1 MSNRNKPGRKPATAA
16 ASKKNVKVETPNDT
30 LTQEPIVGETPKE
43 PQEEVKVETPND
55 TLTQEPIVGE
65 TPEEPI
71 VGETPKDPVEEAQ
84 EIINDRK
91 VKVFWHKACTNEKES
106 TLTTLKKDEVLK
118 KTDAKVSIPSE
129 GGENIIK
136 DVYSLKRGK
145 RIYYLHDV
153 TPQDCVRAEA
163 ESVKK
168 AQEAAAEKA
177 AKEALKE
184 SEKK

>member
-1 MSNRNKPGRKPATAA
+1 MSTNKNKRTAATAA
-16 ASKKNVKVETPNDT
+16 KKNVKAKTSNETVTPTPIVEETPT
-30 LTQEPIVGETPKE
+30 TP
-43 PQEEVKVETPND
+43 Q
-55 TLTQEPIVGE
+55 
-65 TPEEPI
+65 
-71 VGETPKDPVEEAQ
+71 DPVKEAQ
-84 EIINDRK
+84 EIVNDRK

-129 GGENIIK
+129 DGTPVIK

-153 TPQDCVRAEA
+153 TPQDCVRAEEA
-163 ESVKK
+163 SVKK

-184 SEKK
+184 GDKK

>member
-16 ASKKNVKVETPNDT
+16 ASKENVKVETPNDT
-30 LTQEPIVGETPKE
+30 LTQEPIVGETLKE

-55 TLTQEPIVGE
+55 TLTQ
-65 TPEEPI
+65 EPI

-153 TPQDCVRAEA
+153 TPQDCVRAEEA
-163 ESVKK
+163 SVKK

>member
-1 MSNRNKPGRKPATAA
+1 MSTSNKNKRNRANAA
-16 ASKKNVKVETPNDT
+16 KENVKAETSNETVTETP
-30 LTQEPIVGETPKE
+30 IVKE
-43 PQEEVKVETPND
+43 PQEE
-55 TLTQEPIVGE
+55 PIVKE
-65 TPEEPI
+65 PQEEPI
-71 VGETPKDPVEEAQ
+71 VGETPKDPVKEAQ

-91 VKVFWHKACTNEKES
+91 VKVFWHKACINEKES

-118 KTDAKVSIPSE
+118 KTDAKVSVPSE
-129 GGENIIK
+129 NGENIIK

-153 TPQDCVRAEA
+153 TPQDIVRAEA
-163 ESVKK
+163 EAVKK

-184 SEKK
+184 GDKK